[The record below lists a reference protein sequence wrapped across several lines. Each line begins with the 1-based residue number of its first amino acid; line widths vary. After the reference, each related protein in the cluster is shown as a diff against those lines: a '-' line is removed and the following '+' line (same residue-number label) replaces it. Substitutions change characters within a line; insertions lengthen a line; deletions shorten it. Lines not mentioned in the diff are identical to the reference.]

1 MTSMDPSR
9 RREWTYCLVLL
20 LALVALFGVQQNGR
34 WVLGSGDDAYYL
46 AIARN
51 FATGKGYQWNGAPA
65 PDASPGWPLLLAG
78 VMKVSPSFAFLNLL
92 PMTFLL
98 GAALIWYRILLRYV
112 RPREAFLTVLISAVL
127 FEWQRQALY
136 HYSDGLFFLLASGA
150 LLVAVQ
156 INENRRPLWR
166 LGLLAILC
174 AGCVAVRFAG
184 LVMPIILVAAL
195 LSGQWRPRLNRQWL
209 GAGLALLATVA
220 TFLAVRSW
228 TLSYASNFSGAPVKD
243 SSGAPV
249 KDSSGAPVKDFSGA
263 PVKDFSG
270 APVKDSSGAP
280 VKDSLGAPVKDFW
293 VDRVLAGK
301 AFSLTR
307 CMRGGEWLARL
318 FWPPTV
324 LGGYGT
330 ALAVASNLLGW
341 ALFVVVVAWSI
352 HAAARHQWL
361 WLASALYC
369 LAHFAALGNP
379 IGRYMAPVAPLLLVA
394 TWNGLTGLPWTQRP
408 RVLNRC
414 LRVAGVCFLASVVLI
429 NLLIL
434 GVNTAAVRSSEFGSL
449 WLAGEYAELGSIS
462 SYLRLHAVRD
472 GELAIGVSSPGAS
485 PKREAR
491 FPCRVLHLL
500 TDKQVIVVPPSV
512 SGGPPGPTLAEWA
525 AGQGVRF
532 ILARSSAPPARV
544 WHMRLPLWQALHGS
558 SPAGAASSYYVLW
571 EIADGKAV
579 PVVLPEDFDAPKE
592 IPGL

>member
-228 TLSYASNFSGAPVKD
+228 TLSYASN
-243 SSGAPV
+243 
-249 KDSSGAPVKDFSGA
+249 
-263 PVKDFSG
+263 FSG